1 MARHHHKL
9 RFESL
14 EDRRMLTQFVPPS
27 LPGTPVVVAPPEPG
41 LSPIMLPPGLA
52 VTPPDATVIAP
63 PSPGQLPAGLGPVV
77 GAAETTAAA
86 LSAAYLT
93 NHPGAV
99 VTATDVIGQYGTY
112 TMTVSATSGLS
123 YFSYTVVERAG
134 LVEVAYGEFD
144 AGTFDQL
151 AAVELS
157 AVVDVGALLFT
168 QSSGGVTQVAT
179 ETSLNGSITSNQTT
193 ATNPWAAAAAELV
206 AVAAIETVELEAAL
220 VNPGAPVTASK
231 IAV

>member
-1 MARHHHKL
+1 
-9 RFESL
+9 
-14 EDRRMLTQFVPPS
+14 
-27 LPGTPVVVAPPEPG
+27 
-41 LSPIMLPPGLA
+41 

-99 VTATDVIGQYGTY
+99 VSATDLVGQYGTY

-134 LVEVAYGEFD
+134 LVQVAYSEFD

-151 AAVELS
+151 AAVELG

-168 QSSGGVTQVAT
+168 QSCGGVTKIAT
-179 ETSLNGSITSNQTT
+179 ETSLNGNITSNQTT

-206 AVAAIETVELEAAL
+206 AVAAIDIVEFEAAL
-220 VNPGAPVTASK
+220 VTPGALVTPSK